1 MKNALFALA
10 LLSFL
15 ACSSPADE
23 AAVAPV
29 DSTVVTAGADTA
41 LDITDTTAVSASVDS
56 TAADT
61 VASASAS
68 VKSAK

>member
-41 LDITDTTAVSASVDS
+41 LDITDTTA
-56 TAADT
+56 
-61 VASASAS
+61 ASAS
-68 VKSAK
+68 VESPAAAPLASATPSLKSAN